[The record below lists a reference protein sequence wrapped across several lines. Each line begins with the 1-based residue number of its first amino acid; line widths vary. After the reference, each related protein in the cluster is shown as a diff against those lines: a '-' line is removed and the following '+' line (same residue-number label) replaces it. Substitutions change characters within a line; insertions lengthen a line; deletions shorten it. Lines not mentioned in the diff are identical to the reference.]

1 VETNDLFLRVTQA
14 IAASDGRVTLQT
26 ILDWIFNAE
35 SRPLVQPTAGSGS
48 SSAENVPPASQV
60 ASQATAA
67 LSDWDDTIK
76 VEDFGPGLIEPTVLM
91 LNLFKKYRSADPP
104 SIVDIKGS
112 GIYDITFKSK
122 VISLYNISIL
132 HRQWRHFGGKNC
144 KLYPYGLY

>member
-1 VETNDLFLRVTQA
+1 VTQA

-48 SSAENVPPASQV
+48 SSAENVLPASQV

-76 VEDFGPGLIEPTVLM
+76 VEDFGPGLIDPTMLM
-91 LNLFKKYRSADPP
+91 LNFFKKYR
-104 SIVDIKGS
+104 V
-112 GIYDITFKSK
+112 T
-122 VISLYNISIL
+122 
-132 HRQWRHFGGKNC
+132 R
-144 KLYPYGLY
+144 